1 MSWKGIQLVLRFL
14 FKEYI
19 HKKRPKDI
27 SDAPDTNTSKLE
39 MGYNLEKSLKEAR
52 ETVYEGRKAVEDLTS
67 SITQLVYE
75 EDRRR
80 KEFTEIL
87 ATIQAVLNTFNNKS
101 ITVHRRHKEDMTLT
115 SNLKALNSE
124 ILKATS
130 LVSSSDIREMKE
142 IIEKLADWESNEQ

>member
-1 MSWKGIQLVLRFL
+1 M
-14 FKEYI
+14 Y
-19 HKKRPKDI
+19 
-27 SDAPDTNTSKLE
+27 APDTDTSKLE
-39 MGYNLEKSLKEAR
+39 IGYNLEKSLKEAR

-87 ATIQAVLNTFNNKS
+87 VTIQAVLNTFRNKS
-101 ITVHRRHKEDMTLT
+101 ITVCRRHKEDAILT

-142 IIEKLADWESNEQ
+142 IIEKLANWELNEQ

>member
-1 MSWKGIQLVLRFL
+1 M
-14 FKEYI
+14 Y
-19 HKKRPKDI
+19 
-27 SDAPDTNTSKLE
+27 APDTDTFKLE
-39 MGYNLEKSLKEAR
+39 TGYNLEKSLKEAR

>member
-1 MSWKGIQLVLRFL
+1 M
-14 FKEYI
+14 Y
-19 HKKRPKDI
+19 
-27 SDAPDTNTSKLE
+27 APNTDTSKLE
-39 MGYNLEKSLKEAR
+39 AGYNLEKSLKEAR
-52 ETVYEGRKAVEDLTS
+52 EAVYEGRKAVEDMTS

-87 ATIQAVLNTFNNKS
+87 STIQAVLDTIQNKS
-101 ITVHRRHKEDMTLT
+101 ITVYRRHKEDAILT
-115 SNLKALNSE
+115 SNLKALNTE

-142 IIEKLADWESNEQ
+142 IIEKLANWELNEQ

>member
-1 MSWKGIQLVLRFL
+1 M
-14 FKEYI
+14 YT
-19 HKKRPKDI
+19 
-27 SDAPDTNTSKLE
+27 PDTDTSKLE
-39 MGYNLEKSLKEAR
+39 VGYNLEKSLKEAR

-67 SITQLVYE
+67 SVTQLIYE

-87 ATIQAVLNTFNNKS
+87 VTIQAVLNTFRNKS
-101 ITVHRRHKEDMTLT
+101 ITVYRRHTEDAILT

-142 IIEKLADWESNEQ
+142 II

>member
-1 MSWKGIQLVLRFL
+1 M
-14 FKEYI
+14 Y
-19 HKKRPKDI
+19 
-27 SDAPDTNTSKLE
+27 APDTDTSKLE
-39 MGYNLEKSLKEAR
+39 TGYNLEKSLKEAR
-52 ETVYEGRKAVEDLTS
+52 ETVYEGRKAIEELTS

-80 KEFTEIL
+80 KEFTEVL
-87 ATIQAVLNTFNNKS
+87 STIQAVLDTFQNKS
-101 ITVHRRHKEDMTLT
+101 ITVYWRHKEDAILT

-142 IIEKLADWESNEQ
+142 VIEKLANWELNEQ

>member
-1 MSWKGIQLVLRFL
+1 M
-14 FKEYI
+14 Y
-19 HKKRPKDI
+19 
-27 SDAPDTNTSKLE
+27 APDTNTSKLE
-39 MGYNLEKSLKEAR
+39 TGYNLEKSLKEAR
-52 ETVYEGRKAVEDLTS
+52 ETVYEGRKAIEELTS

-87 ATIQAVLNTFNNKS
+87 SAIQAVLDTVQNKS
-101 ITVHRRHKEDMTLT
+101 ITVYQRHKEDAILT

-142 IIEKLADWESNEQ
+142 IIEKLANWELNEQ